1 MTVVISFSA
10 PVKAEAKVIYVDA
23 KNTGFEDGSK
33 EYPYNTIKE
42 GINAADPGY
51 TVFVYNGTYHEWS
64 IVLDKD
70 DLSLIGENKGDTIID
85 GMNFGWIL
93 TI

>member
-1 MTVVISFSA
+1 MTVVIYFSA

-42 GINAADPGY
+42 G
-51 TVFVYNGTYHEWS
+51 NG
-64 IVLDKD
+64 IRV
-70 DLSLIGENKGDTIID
+70 
-85 GMNFGWIL
+85 
-93 TI
+93 

>member
-1 MTVVISFSA
+1 
-10 PVKAEAKVIYVDA
+10 
-23 KNTGFEDGSK
+23 
-33 EYPYNTIKE
+33 
-42 GINAADPGY
+42 
-51 TVFVYNGTYHEWS
+51 VYNGTYHEWS

-93 TI
+93 TITAQNVTVAEPASRYKKAP